1 MTEAI
6 PPSLERDRKTRELAL
21 GRPMTDEEWLAA
33 LRQEAEE
40 AKALAQAIEQAG
52 FETITVHPHL
62 RKALDAG
69 ARLILAERH
78 LKKTP

>member
-1 MTEAI
+1 MTEAM

-21 GRPMTDEEWLAA
+21 GRPMTDEEWLTA
-33 LRQEAEE
+33 LRAAAEE
-40 AKALAQAIEQAG
+40 ANAQAAEIERTGA
-52 FETITVHPHL
+52 TIHAHL